1 LRKYLIALFVVF
13 FLFPAFANGE
23 GGNITQIGED
33 VVVNAGE
40 VLNGDAVAIMGDVI
54 INGRISGDAVA
65 VMGDVIVSGTV
76 EGDATAVGGRVIVE
90 ENGRV
95 LGKINQVGMAGGI
108 GEVLR
113 NLGKYGFYWNP
124 KMLGRTYFPRTT
136 IFNFL
141 RFLGILALGALTIAL
156 FPNNV
161 KTAANTVD
169 RDAFGKLI
177 KGLGLM
183 LLIPVV
189 VLLLVLTLIGIPLI
203 PAVFLLAAIAGFF
216 GYVAISVF
224 MGRRL
229 NEHVRIA
236 SNLFTEYLLGAL
248 VLGLVQ
254 LMPFLGWIVSLAVF
268 ILSLGIT
275 FDSRFGTRGV

>member
-1 LRKYLIALFVVF
+1 MRKYFIVILAVF
-13 FLFPAFANGE
+13 FLFPAFANGD
-23 GGNITQIGED
+23 GGDITQIGED

-54 INGRISGDAVA
+54 VDGRISGDAVA

-95 LGKINQVGMAGGI
+95 LGKISQVGIASGI

-113 NLGKYGFYWNP
+113 NPWKYEFYWNP
-124 KMLGRTYFPRTT
+124 KILGPRSTV
-136 IFNFL
+136 FNFL
-141 RFLGILALGALTIAL
+141 RLLCILALGALTIAL

-254 LMPFLGWIVSLAVF
+254 LMPFLGWIVSVAVF

>member
-1 LRKYLIALFVVF
+1 MGAKISYCALCCF
-13 FLFPAFANGE
+13 FLFPAFASGD

-54 INGRISGDAVA
+54 VDGRISGDAVA

-76 EGDATAVGGRVIVE
+76 EGDATAVGGRVMVE
-90 ENGRV
+90 GNGRV
-95 LGKINQVGMAGGI
+95 LGKISQVGIAGGI

-113 NLGKYGFYWNP
+113 NPGKYEFYWNP
-124 KMLGRTYFPRTT
+124 KILGPRSTV
-136 IFNFL
+136 FNFL
-141 RFLGILALGALTIAL
+141 RLLCILALGALTIAL

-161 KTAANTVD
+161 EVAANVVD
-169 RDAFGKLI
+169 KDAVGKLI
-177 KGLGLM
+177 KGLVLM
-183 LLIPVV
+183 LLMPVV
-189 VLLLVLTLIGIPLI
+189 VLLLVFTLIGIPLI

-275 FDSRFGTRGV
+275 FDSRFGTRGA